1 MTWAIRLGGL
11 MLVVALGAAA
21 WWGFGREDGSTGQ
34 AWRTGTIERGTLE
47 ASVAA
52 GGTVTPVRQVQIGT
66 QVSGQIKELLVDFN
80 SPVRAG
86 QLIARL
92 DPETFEYRV
101 RQSTADV
108 EASRAQVLT
117 AQANVMVAQAGA
129 QRAQLELDEAR
140 RDFARRQELL
150 AREFISPAE
159 LDRARSLVATLEQSY
174 KTAEAQIR
182 VAEAQAQSA
191 AAVVRQREAQLAQ
204 AQVDLR
210 RTEIRSPV
218 DGIVIKRSIELG
230 QTVAS
235 SLQAPELFIVA
246 RNLDDLQIETSID
259 EADVSRIKVGQKAS
273 FGVDALPGRSFE
285 GTVTQVRKAA
295 LNQQNVIT
303 YIAVVAFR
311 NPGELLLPGMT
322 ANVRIVT
329 DRRDDALKVPNA
341 ALRVRLP
348 DVDVVPQAPFDA
360 KESVVAANG
369 SGDGLARPGARGRI
383 AVVGAEGRAR
393 AYEVRLG
400 ISDGVSTELLLPP
413 GSPAAQALQPG
424 ATVVV
429 GVPSASARSAPAS
442 RSPLTGPAQRP
453 TTTF

>member
-1 MTWAIRLGGL
+1 MAMKRVLQGVSL
-11 MLVVALGAAA
+11 LLVLAAVAGAA
-21 WWGFGREDGSTGQ
+21 WWATRADDAPV
-34 AWRTGTIERGTLE
+34 AWRTATVERGPLQ

-66 QVSGQIKELLVDFN
+66 QVSGQIKEVLVDFN

-108 EASRAQVLT
+108 EAARAQVLT
-117 AQANVMVAQAGA
+117 AQANVMAAQAGVA
-129 QRAQLELDEAR
+129 KAQLELDEAR

-159 LDRARSLVATLEQSY
+159 LDRARALVASLEQSV
-174 KTAEAQIR
+174 KTAEAQVR

-246 RNLDDLQIETSID
+246 RNLEDLQVDVSID
-259 EADVSRIKVGQKAS
+259 EADVSRIRVGQKAS
-273 FGVDALPGRSFE
+273 FGVDALPGRNFE
-285 GTVTQVRKAA
+285 GTVTQLRKAA

-303 YIAVVAFR
+303 YIAVVSFR

-329 DRRDDALKVPNA
+329 DSRDDALKVPNA

-348 DVDVVPQAPFDA
+348 DLDVVPQAPFDA
-360 KESVVAANG
+360 KEAAV
-369 SGDGLARPGARGRI
+369 PGANQGGTRAGTPGR
-383 AVVGAEGRAR
+383 VVVLDAQGQPR
-393 AYEVRLG
+393 AYEVRVG
-400 ISDGVSTELLLPP
+400 VSDGTASELLVAA
-413 GSPAAQALQPG
+413 GSPAARALQPG

-429 GVPSASARSAPAS
+429 GVPARTQGGT
-442 RSPLTGPAQRP
+442 RSPLSAPPQRP